1 MRYWAHEILGNV
13 CIVIINQVVMSDEIV
28 NYDVI
33 IFEINFA
40 FLINLFSLHDQNSR
54 QKFKYLRT
62 KRSFKTE

>member
-13 CIVIINQVVMSDEIV
+13 CIVIINQVVMSDQIV

-40 FLINLFSLHDQNSR
+40 FLINLFSLQDQNSR